1 MKVMFYEINDCEY
14 EYLNGRPA
22 ITAPYCT
29 DFALL
34 KKYHFVQLID
44 GRWVHY
50 MTDREIDNMRK
61 YPNGEPLIIYDDA
74 EERYIMPE
82 NQQPE
87 RDSENDAIVTIGLT
101 LLFLLG
107 FCMTTVNSN
116 IGSSAMF
123 VSFISLLACALGLK
137 NKSAG
142 VVVIIIL
149 VGLQLVSVI
158 LLMAAINSC
167 LYECSTIG

>member
-14 EYLNGRPA
+14 EFLNGKPV
-22 ITAPYCT
+22 ITAPYST

-50 MTDREIDNMRK
+50 MTDREIDNMRN
-61 YPNGEPLIIYDDA
+61 YPNGEPLIIYDA

-149 VGLQLVSVI
+149 VGLPIVSMLI
-158 LLMAAINSC
+158 LIVAINSC
-167 LYECSTIG
+167 ISECSTIG